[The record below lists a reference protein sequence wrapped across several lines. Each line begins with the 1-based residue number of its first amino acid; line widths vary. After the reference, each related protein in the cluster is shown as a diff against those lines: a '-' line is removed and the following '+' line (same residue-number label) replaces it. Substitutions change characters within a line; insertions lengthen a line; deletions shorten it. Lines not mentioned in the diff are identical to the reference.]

1 MSQTRKQWRKKQKEI
16 KRRRRLD
23 TRRQHQLK
31 KQALENLKREN
42 LMSQALGLTAMQGYN
57 KNVLN
62 QALSLSKLTRT
73 NYYTEMARE
82 KRVRS
87 SLSRY
92 LEDYNQERHTSPLHY
107 AISQVDP
114 IAVRLI
120 LEMGQN
126 IQLGKKDI
134 FDHTAL
140 EDVLL
145 RLRATLENKIVGNI
159 YGQSQMRAEM
169 KKKREEE
176 DKLINIVEILVDG
189 GAPIGENELTA
200 FWQTGPFIIY
210 FLRKFPQLVPE
221 SYTNRNVI
229 FGNLEYDVQDI
240 IDQIRDEENNSGEYS
255 GYSTVNPRLYDQ
267 LEVREYALA
276 TFRQFWNS
284 YNPQT
289 GKYKISNNT
298 LSQDENENENE

>member
-23 TRRQHQLK
+23 TRRQHQKK
-31 KQALENLKREN
+31 KQALVNLKREN
-42 LMSQALGLTAMQGYN
+42 LLAQALGVTAMQGYN

-73 NYYTEMARE
+73 NYLTEMARE

-107 AISQVDP
+107 AISKVDP
-114 IAVRLI
+114 IAVRLL

-134 FDHTAL
+134 FGHTAL
-140 EDVLL
+140 EDALL
-145 RLRATLENKIVGNI
+145 RIRETLEEKIVGDI
-159 YGQSQMRAEM
+159 YGQSQMRAQI
-169 KKKREEE
+169 KNKREKQK
-176 DKLINIVEILVDG
+176 KLFEICELLIEAG
-189 GAPIGENELTA
+189 TPIRDTELIA
-200 FWQTGPFIIY
+200 LWQTGPYIEY
-210 FLRKFPQLVPE
+210 FLKNYPQLV
-221 SYTNRNVI
+221 SNTYTYRNHI
-229 FGNLEYDVQDI
+229 FEALEDDVQDI
-240 IDQIRDEENNSGEYS
+240 IDQIRDEENDDYS

-267 LEVREYALA
+267 LEVREYAFA
-276 TFRQFWNS
+276 TFKQFWNS
-284 YNPQT
+284 YNPQSGT
-289 GKYKISNNT
+289 YKISNN
-298 LSQDENENENE
+298 ENENENN